1 MSIKASRDAIAIH
14 GSCHDRGRGGM
25 KDLDQAL
32 EWSTWISLAQN
43 EACTSWGKA
52 LLGRLQFSEHWASDL
67 VAAENMQSQTQE
79 VLPFLDEPV
88 FKDSLLT
95 LRDPQSSLERLRQEG
110 VLEVSELSE
119 IQRLIQVSLAWKAWY
134 PRTSPETSFSQDL
147 KNIPDLTQASCI
159 LSKILTPEGGLSEK
173 ASPRLQVISSEINH
187 LKKMI
192 TQTLDQC
199 LKRLDQQGVLQSR
212 FFDFRDGHFV
222 LPIKIGHHRSVQGLL
237 REVSVSQ
244 QTLFIE
250 PQEVEVLNCKWHQK
264 KSELF
269 EETQIILK
277 ITSEKLR
284 HFQKSLGVIRNTV
297 GHWDAVCAKARLA
310 RVYQGKAIEVLQER
324 SFELSQTA
332 HPLLWFTT
340 EENAIIRNDLVFQA
354 PTQVLVLTG
363 SNTGGKTVILKT
375 LGFAALCARTGFFF
389 PSEHTPKIP
398 FFDQLFLDFGDAQS
412 MTQHISSFSGHLL
425 KFKKILENFQDESL
439 ILIDELNSATHPQEG
454 FALSR
459 ALLETFL
466 TKKTMM
472 IVTTHDPQLKNL
484 ASEDSRILNAS
495 VHFDESTQ
503 EPTYRLLLGI
513 PGKSRALEIAQK
525 LGIPDQV
532 LVLARKYLDKKHQ
545 EFENLLTQLTF
556 QRQKYEEEKE
566 KYLKLQEHFES
577 WKVQWLQEN
586 QKIFQD
592 ILESTKKQAEVL
604 LEETR
609 RQARLQMQN
618 LESLSTKKQIQT
630 SQMKWGQNLNLSTN
644 YENLQTNLE
653 KKLANHWD
661 IVSPEEPPLVLQ
673 KGDWVYVPRWK
684 NAGTVLSIEG
694 NEVKIA
700 LGSFQVTA
708 CIAEV
713 QRASRSQRR

>member
-1 MSIKASRDAIAIH
+1 
-14 GSCHDRGRGGM
+14 
-25 KDLDQAL
+25 
-32 EWSTWISLAQN
+32 
-43 EACTSWGKA
+43 
-52 LLGRLQFSEHWASDL
+52 
-67 VAAENMQSQTQE
+67 
-79 VLPFLDEPV
+79 
-88 FKDSLLT
+88 
-95 LRDPQSSLERLRQEG
+95 
-110 VLEVSELSE
+110 
-119 IQRLIQVSLAWKAWY
+119 
-134 PRTSPETSFSQDL
+134 
-147 KNIPDLTQASCI
+147 
-159 LSKILTPEGGLSEK
+159 
-173 ASPRLQVISSEINH
+173 
-187 LKKMI
+187 
-192 TQTLDQC
+192 
-199 LKRLDQQGVLQSR
+199 
-212 FFDFRDGHFV
+212 
-222 LPIKIGHHRSVQGLL
+222 
-237 REVSVSQ
+237 
-244 QTLFIE
+244 
-250 PQEVEVLNCKWHQK
+250 
-264 KSELF
+264 
-269 EETQIILK
+269 
-277 ITSEKLR
+277 
-284 HFQKSLGVIRNTV
+284 
-297 GHWDAVCAKARLA
+297 
-310 RVYQGKAIEVLQER
+310 
-324 SFELSQTA
+324 
-332 HPLLWFTT
+332 
-340 EENAIIRNDLVFQA
+340 
-354 PTQVLVLTG
+354 
-363 SNTGGKTVILKT
+363 
-375 LGFAALCARTGFFF
+375 
-389 PSEHTPKIP
+389 
-398 FFDQLFLDFGDAQS
+398 
-412 MTQHISSFSGHLL
+412 
-425 KFKKILENFQDESL
+425 
-439 ILIDELNSATHPQEG
+439 
-454 FALSR
+454 
-459 ALLETFL
+459 
-466 TKKTMM
+466 
-472 IVTTHDPQLKNL
+472 VTTHDPQLKNL